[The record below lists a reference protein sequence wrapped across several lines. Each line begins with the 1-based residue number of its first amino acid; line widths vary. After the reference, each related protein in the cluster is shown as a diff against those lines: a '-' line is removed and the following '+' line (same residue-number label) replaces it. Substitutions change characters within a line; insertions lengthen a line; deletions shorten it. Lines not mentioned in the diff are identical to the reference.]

1 MAVRG
6 ESNFEQCI
14 ISSLLKD
21 AVTEGIALHF
31 VAVIDICQDIEEV
44 EVSTKSFHLRGTC
57 GVVEL
62 IAIEEQRLRRDLRI
76 SHIRADHLTPLL
88 ARTLHSCNYRLILRF
103 DIHAIHGEFRD
114 GFRHLNNV
122 RMISLNG
129 SSIGEVDG
137 DN

>member
-44 EVSTKSFHLRGTC
+44 EVSTKIDRC
-57 GVVEL
+57 W
-62 IAIEEQRLRRDLRI
+62 
-76 SHIRADHLTPLL
+76 
-88 ARTLHSCNYRLILRF
+88 
-103 DIHAIHGEFRD
+103 
-114 GFRHLNNV
+114 V
-122 RMISLNG
+122 R
-129 SSIGEVDG
+129 
-137 DN
+137 